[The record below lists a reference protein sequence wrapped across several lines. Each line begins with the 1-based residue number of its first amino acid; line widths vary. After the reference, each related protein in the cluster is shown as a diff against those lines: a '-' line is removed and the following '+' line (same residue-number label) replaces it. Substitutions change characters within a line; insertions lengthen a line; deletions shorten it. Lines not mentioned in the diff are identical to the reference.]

1 MSETDPELMAKQEM
15 VRTID
20 DPFTAQ
26 SNIGPLQHP
35 HNRKYTNLLPLKE
48 NTKFDDS
55 HSLDQFTSKRPR
67 GVDNLVEKTN
77 LVGKSLGHAALV
89 GGAVYGGYE
98 GAMQGKDNSG
108 SLSEEVYRGVLG
120 SAESSLP
127 IVGEGDILES
137 GIIGFKKSE
146 ISNAFHWVKDS
157 IFGKKSETEESDAPP
172 PGFTQV
178 SGQGFVAPPPAPPTR
193 RLFGPQLLSP
203 PARRQF
209 GPQASSPQ
217 PFPPNPNQAK

>member
-1 MSETDPELMAKQEM
+1 MAKQQM

-20 DPFTAQ
+20 DPFTGQ
-26 SNIGPLQHP
+26 SNIIPFRHS
-35 HNRKYTNLLPLKE
+35 HNREYTNLLPLKD

-77 LVGKSLGHAALV
+77 LAGKTLGHAALI
-89 GGAVYGGYE
+89 GGAVFGGYE

-108 SLSEEVYRGVLG
+108 TLSEEVYRGVLG

-127 IVGEGDILES
+127 IVGEADILES

-157 IFGKKSETEESDAPP
+157 IFGKKSEPEEPDVPV
-172 PGFTQV
+172 GYTQV
-178 SGQGFVAPPPAPPTR
+178 SGQGFFAPPPTPPTR

-209 GPQASSPQ
+209 GSQDSPL
-217 PFPPNPNQAK
+217 PFPPNPNEGQ

>member
-1 MSETDPELMAKQEM
+1 MSETDTELLAKQQM
-15 VRTID
+15 IRIVD

-26 SNIGPLQHP
+26 SAVRPLRHS
-35 HNRKYTNLLPLKE
+35 HNREYTNLLPLKD

-55 HSLDQFTSKRPR
+55 HSLNQFTSNRPR

-77 LVGKSLGHAALV
+77 VVGKTLGHAALV

-98 GAMQGKDNSG
+98 GAMQGKKNSG
-108 SLSEEVYRGVLG
+108 TLSEEVFRGVLG

-137 GIIGFKKSE
+137 GLVGFKKE
-146 ISNAFHWVKDS
+146 EVSNAFSWIKNS
-157 IFGKKSETEESDAPP
+157 IFGKKSKPP
-172 PGFTQV
+172 EPDVPVGFQQV
-178 SGQGFVAPPPAPPTR
+178 SGQDFKPPPVDPPTR
-193 RLFGPQLLSP
+193 RVFGPQLATP

-209 GPQASSPQ
+209 GPMSSPQ
-217 PFPPNPNQAK
+217 PFPPNPNQSQ